1 MAILAEKQKLHKEK
15 PERGL
20 QQPPLL
26 RGLNGGSPLL
36 IVLLRSDVISDINWS
51 SPQIVYDIF
60 IRSEIRSYLQ
70 LLQDEINWI

>member
-1 MAILAEKQKLHKEK
+1 MKGPKILFQEVT
-15 PERGL
+15 
-20 QQPPLL
+20 
-26 RGLNGGSPLL
+26 
-36 IVLLRSDVISDINWS
+36 VLLRSDVISDINWS

>member
-1 MAILAEKQKLHKEK
+1 MIAFEVIIDFI
-15 PERGL
+15 G
-20 QQPPLL
+20 
-26 RGLNGGSPLL
+26 
-36 IVLLRSDVISDINWS
+36 VLLRSDVISDINWS

>member
-1 MAILAEKQKLHKEK
+1 MQRKLLVPFIDGFTDYSFTEHN
-15 PERGL
+15 RTV
-20 QQPPLL
+20 Q
-26 RGLNGGSPLL
+26 SVMT
-36 IVLLRSDVISDINWS
+36 VLLRSDVISDINWS